1 MIQLILVLEIC
12 AIYSELVISLELAMV
27 PIGSSPRILAFTR
40 HDEHAV
46 IDGGTVVFAPH
57 FDLGGW
63 RVIIGIGSEDDPPST
78 ANLVDFRSPQVS

>member
-1 MIQLILVLEIC
+1 MIQLIPVLEVC
-12 AIYSELVISLELAMV
+12 PIYSELIISLELAMV
-27 PIGSSPRILAFTR
+27 PIGSSPRILTFTS

-57 FDLGGW
+57 LDLGGR

-78 ANLVDFRSPQVS
+78 ANLMDFRSPQVS